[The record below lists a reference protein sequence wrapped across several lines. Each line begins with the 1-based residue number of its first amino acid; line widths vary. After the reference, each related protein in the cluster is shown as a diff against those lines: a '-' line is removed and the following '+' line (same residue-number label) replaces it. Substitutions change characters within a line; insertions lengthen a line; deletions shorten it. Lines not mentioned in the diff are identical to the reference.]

1 MFFLRTENMDNR
13 KPFHGLIRTSL
24 LGGFLL
30 LLTNPVSAQFGMGG
44 GMGFPAVGDGT
55 NTTFS
60 GPPINAVVAEEVGD
74 GFYLLRATSRSSSNN
89 SRKET
94 STGKKDNAS
103 SPNSMTPTTNQE
115 ASDQTSLSEN
125 ANTDGT
131 AHETQTLVRVVE
143 REVAG
148 PHPSATHATKEYL
161 SHDLAGTSPNE
172 ATIYHALSRPI
183 SIDWT
188 DGISLRE
195 FETLLVDKMG
205 VPVHLDERVLA
216 GELGLDVNEPEAIH
230 GKYDNISARSAL
242 RRLLSNVFET
252 PLTYVIRDEV
262 LLITDKQYAA
272 DNYISTRLYPWPL
285 GQHITHPNDASLI
298 ELIQTTIQPA
308 SWQSLGGNGGIG
320 IVGNCFVVSQTQE
333 VHEQIVEL
341 MRSIEKTAGIEDG
354 KPCLRVYHIV
364 DEPLREQLAN
374 SLATTCNELLGDR
387 GDPNALIQL
396 EGNALTIR
404 SSSRPFLV
412 CADQV
417 ISSFQVRT
425 ERAYEWCAP
434 FVDRNGVRM
443 ETQTNSRSTSIMGGG
458 MGGMG
463 SMGGGLF

>member
-1 MFFLRTENMDNR
+1 MFFLRTKNMGNR
-13 KPFHGLIRTSL
+13 KPFHRLIRPSL

-30 LLTNPVSAQFGMGG
+30 LLTNPVYAQFGMGG
-44 GMGFPAVGDGT
+44 GMGFPAVGAGT

-60 GPPINAVVAEEVGD
+60 GPPVNAVVAEEVGD

-89 SRKET
+89 STKET
-94 STGKKDNAS
+94 STGQKDNAS
-103 SPNSMTPTTNQE
+103 SRNSMTPATNQE
-115 ASDQTSLSEN
+115 ASNQTSLSEN

-131 AHETQTLVRVVE
+131 AHETQILVRVIE

-148 PHPSATHATKEYL
+148 PQPSATHATKEYL

-172 ATIYHALSRPI
+172 AIIYHALARPI
-183 SIDWT
+183 SIDWS
-188 DGISLRE
+188 DGLSLRE
-195 FETLLVDKMG
+195 FETILADKMG

-216 GELGLDVNEPEAIH
+216 GELGLDVHEPEAIR

-252 PLTYVIRDEV
+252 PLTYVIKDEV

-285 GQHITHPNDASLI
+285 GQHIAHSNDASLI
-298 ELIQTTIQPA
+298 ELIETTVEPIT
-308 SWQSLGGNGGIG
+308 WQSVGGPGSIGTTGNG
-320 IVGNCFVVSQTQE
+320 FVVSQTQE

-354 KPCLRVYHIV
+354 KPCLRVYHIA

-374 SLATTCNELLGDR
+374 SLATTCNELVGDR
-387 GDPNALIQL
+387 GDPNAVIQL
-396 EGNALTIR
+396 EGNALTVR
-404 SSSRPFLV
+404 SSSRSFLF

-434 FVDRNGVRM
+434 FVDSNGVRM
-443 ETQTNSRSTSIMGGG
+443 ESHSNSRTISIMGGG
-458 MGGMG
+458 
-463 SMGGGLF
+463 LF